1 MNVGSH
7 PRVVATMSNAE
18 KSLLAGSSPAMRT
31 NSFGTDS
38 LIPVMNKLVLSLLIS
53 LLVLCGCA
61 HQYVMKLTNGMQVTT
76 ASKPKLKGGNYYFK
90 DAKGREVSVP
100 QGRVR
105 EIEPASMTKEEKPMF
120 KPTSAP

>member
-1 MNVGSH
+1 
-7 PRVVATMSNAE
+7 
-18 KSLLAGSSPAMRT
+18 MRT
-31 NSFGTDS
+31 ISFETDS
-38 LIPVMNKLVLSLLIS
+38 QVRLMNKLVLPLLIS

-61 HQYVMKLTNGMQVTT
+61 HEYVMKLTNGRQVTT